1 MAWNSM
7 HHQDNPSKAR
17 WKNPTAKAKQGI
29 VTEYNNFQI
38 ANQRKYF
45 LLIVGLNLTTNAQYF
60 SF

>member
-29 VTEYNNFQI
+29 VTEYNNFII
-38 ANQRKYF
+38 ANQRKVFFINCWPQFNYEF
-45 LLIVGLNLTTNAQYF
+45 TVL
-60 SF
+60 